1 MTINKIYVQ
10 CEFKKALP
18 NYQNVTFTAGCG
30 ADLSESDN
38 IDECYSKLW
47 EICGEEIN
55 EQLRLFTANNE
66 KSMKLGK

>member
-30 ADLSESDN
+30 ADLS
-38 IDECYSKLW
+38 
-47 EICGEEIN
+47 
-55 EQLRLFTANNE
+55 
-66 KSMKLGK
+66 